1 MGRYESKNSY
11 LITLAK
17 FVFFLIFFCFMVKLT
32 GNLLNDMRLIAT
44 LDLKIFYISIFS
56 AFTFY
61 LFIADLNTIYDHIQ
75 NFFFRH
81 SFVNII
87 LPSILVLLALG
98 YFIVPK
104 IWSLSFNK
112 DTFVFLGGFIL
123 MVHLIYIAQQTRES
137 SFVGFVNYLFMFSTL
152 YVVSVLLFAI
162 YLRVAFPLDIGDLIV
177 DSFNDSTR
185 LVQDLYKQIVH

>member
-1 MGRYESKNSY
+1 MAKYESRSNY

-32 GNLLNDMRLIAT
+32 GNLLSDMQSIAT
-44 LDLKIFYISIFS
+44 LSLKVFYVSIFS
-56 AFTFY
+56 ALMFY

-81 SFVNII
+81 SFVNLI
-87 LPSILVLLALG
+87 LPSVLVLLALG
-98 YFIVPK
+98 YFIIPK
-104 IWSLSFNK
+104 IWSLSFDK

-123 MVHLIYIAQQTRES
+123 MIHLIYIAQQTREG

-152 YVVSVLLFAI
+152 YVVSIFLFAV
-162 YLRVAFPLDIGDLIV
+162 YLRVAFPLNIGDLIV
-177 DSFNDSTR
+177 HSFNDSTR
-185 LVQDLYKQIVH
+185 LVVDLYKQIVH